1 MPKEQFI
8 KYLKYERHYS
18 KFTIRSYTDDLNQFT
33 KYVKENDPL
42 MSIDQCD
49 HFFIRRWVVH
59 LIDQGISTR
68 SVNRKLSCLRSFYKY
83 LIKNTSLSTNPV
95 DKVLAPKSSKKL
107 PVFVEKDNMQ
117 KLFSTIEFGDGF
129 VASRDQL
136 ILDLFYQT
144 GIRLSELIQLKIS
157 DINFKKMNLKVL
169 GKRNKERII
178 PFNKTLIATIKGY
191 MKEREELEFINQKGL
206 LFQTEKG
213 EPLYP
218 KLVYRTVNK
227 YLNQISTIQKK
238 SPHVLR
244 HTFATHLLN
253 NGADLNAIKELLG
266 HANLNATQIYTHN
279 SFEQLKKIYNQAHP
293 RA

>member
-18 KFTIRSYTDDLNQFT
+18 KLTIRSYSDDLNQFT

-42 MSIDQCD
+42 TSIDQCD
-49 HFFIRRWVVH
+49 HFFIRRWVVY

-68 SVNRKLSCLRSFYKY
+68 SVNRKLSCLRSFYKF
-83 LIKNTSLSTNPV
+83 LIKNTKLSTNPV

-107 PVFVEKDNMQ
+107 PVFIEQDKMQ
-117 KLFSTIEFGDGF
+117 NLFSTIEFGNGF

-157 DINFKKMNLKVL
+157 DINLKKMNLKVL

-178 PFNKTLIATIKGY
+178 PFNTTLIDTIKTY
-191 MKEREELEFINQKGL
+191 MKEREKLEFINQEGL